1 MINENQVVDYVCKYL
16 EDNKYII
23 DQRLSTNEK
32 GYDIVAFNE
41 DGKKL
46 IIEAKGG
53 TSSKSGTN
61 RYGKDFNQKQVKTHI
76 SVAIYAVGKVINS
89 DPDCEVGIALPNND
103 EHIKAV
109 KKIQKVI
116 DLLKIRI
123 YWVSDNGEVTIGLN

>member
-23 DQRLSTNEK
+23 DQRLCTNEK

-61 RYGKDFNQKQVKTHI
+61 LFGRAFNQNQVKTHI
-76 SVAIYAVGKVINS
+76 SVALYAVGKVINS
-89 DPDCEVGIALPNND
+89 DPDCEVGIALPQND
-103 EHIKAV
+103 SHLKAV
-109 KKIQKVI
+109 NKIQKVI
-116 DLLKIRI
+116 ELLDIRI